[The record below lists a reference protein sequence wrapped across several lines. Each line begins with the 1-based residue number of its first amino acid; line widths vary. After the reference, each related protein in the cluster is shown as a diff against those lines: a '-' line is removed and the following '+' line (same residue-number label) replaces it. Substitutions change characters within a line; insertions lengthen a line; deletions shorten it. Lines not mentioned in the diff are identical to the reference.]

1 MTGINEEIKTEKK
14 YLEGSLGGSVVKN
27 LPSNAG
33 DTVQSLIQEDRTCCG
48 ATKPVCHNY
57 WACVLEPRSHNY
69 WAHVQ
74 QLLKPACPRAHALQQ
89 EKPLWWEA
97 CTLQLESSPPHHN

>member
-33 DTVQSLIQEDRTCCG
+33 DTVQSLIQEDPTCCG

-57 WACVLEPRSHNY
+57 
-69 WAHVQ
+69 
-74 QLLKPACPRAHALQQ
+74 
-89 EKPLWWEA
+89 
-97 CTLQLESSPPHHN
+97 